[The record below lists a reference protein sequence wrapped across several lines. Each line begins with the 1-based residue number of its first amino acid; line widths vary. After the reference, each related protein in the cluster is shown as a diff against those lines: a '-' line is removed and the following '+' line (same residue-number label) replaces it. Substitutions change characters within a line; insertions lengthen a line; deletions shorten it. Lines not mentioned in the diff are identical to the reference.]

1 MKEAECFYCIRVFRN
16 PDGTRSPSLWNGFS
30 KGSNSLALNTKAKQ
44 RSCLYLV
51 FPFFCF
57 LTLLK
62 TDLLVSV
69 MEDVSVI
76 FTSAAF
82 QWETVALCI
91 ALLYY
96 NFEWWQKLRRD
107 KSCRFRPPKEAT
119 KKFLCSNFWSPK
131 VQYKEK
137 WAVDVFRNWQA
148 AREKSHTLY
157 SSREA
162 CSKCEKTWKKGSRTC
177 IASP

>member
-1 MKEAECFYCIRVFRN
+1 MFLFSTIGTLSFFFKCKSTSMNHSPSVAVLSFLQLMSNHSAHNSLWFIHERDCFIRVSKHEETDERTRQRAECFYCIRVFRN
-16 PDGTRSPSLWNGFS
+16 PDETRSPSLWNGFS

-82 QWETVALCI
+82 QWEAVALCI
-91 ALLYY
+91 ALLCY
-96 NFEWWQKLRRD
+96 NFE
-107 KSCRFRPPKEAT
+107 
-119 KKFLCSNFWSPK
+119 
-131 VQYKEK
+131 
-137 WAVDVFRNWQA
+137 
-148 AREKSHTLY
+148 
-157 SSREA
+157 
-162 CSKCEKTWKKGSRTC
+162 
-177 IASP
+177 

>member
-62 TDLLVSV
+62 SDLLRYWSV
-69 MEDVSVI
+69 WWKMFLWFSLVQLFNERQSHFALPSSITILNGGRSYAGTSLAGFDHQKKPKRSFFARTFEVQKYSTKRSGLLMFSEIGKLHVKRIIHSTPAGKRVQSV
-76 FTSAAF
+76 
-82 QWETVALCI
+82 QRLE
-91 ALLYY
+91 
-96 NFEWWQKLRRD
+96 
-107 KSCRFRPPKEAT
+107 
-119 KKFLCSNFWSPK
+119 KKVRGP
-131 VQYKEK
+131 
-137 WAVDVFRNWQA
+137 A
-148 AREKSHTLY
+148 
-157 SSREA
+157 
-162 CSKCEKTWKKGSRTC
+162 
-177 IASP
+177 

>member
-1 MKEAECFYCIRVFRN
+1 MTSKYVSILNYWNSQLFFKCKSTAMNHSPSEAVSSLKETVSSGFLNTRKLMKEAECFYCIWVFRN

-91 ALLYY
+91 ALLCY
-96 NFEWWQKLRRD
+96 NFE
-107 KSCRFRPPKEAT
+107 
-119 KKFLCSNFWSPK
+119 
-131 VQYKEK
+131 
-137 WAVDVFRNWQA
+137 
-148 AREKSHTLY
+148 
-157 SSREA
+157 
-162 CSKCEKTWKKGSRTC
+162 
-177 IASP
+177 